1 MNQSMNQVGHLVRR
15 FVGSVSRREPDPAD
29 TAWVDS
35 QLLAGESLL
44 WHRMSVADR
53 RHSIAVARR
62 FESLG
67 GPWSREEIAGA
78 LLHDIGKLESGLGT
92 LARVA
97 ATVVGPRTAAV
108 PDGITTTS
116 RSVPTCS
123 RPQVRRKSPS
133 SSWSAAVGRHRLF
146 ARPIR
151 SEARFVSGARS
162 RWRAYARSRVA
173 AAT

>member
-1 MNQSMNQVGHLVRR
+1 MNRSMNQVGHLVRR
-15 FVGSVSRREPDPAD
+15 FVGSVSRREPDPTD

-62 FESLG
+62 FQSLG

-92 LARVA
+92 LSRVT
-97 ATVVGPRTAAV
+97 ATVVGPSTPRF
-108 PDGITTTS
+108 
-116 RSVPTCS
+116 
-123 RPQVRRKSPS
+123 RRY
-133 SSWSAAVGRHRLF
+133 HDHEQ
-146 ARPIR
+146 I
-151 SEARFVSGARS
+151 GADLL
-162 RWRAYARSRVA
+162 A
-173 AAT
+173 AAGSSEVTVELVLGRGRAASALRQADQI